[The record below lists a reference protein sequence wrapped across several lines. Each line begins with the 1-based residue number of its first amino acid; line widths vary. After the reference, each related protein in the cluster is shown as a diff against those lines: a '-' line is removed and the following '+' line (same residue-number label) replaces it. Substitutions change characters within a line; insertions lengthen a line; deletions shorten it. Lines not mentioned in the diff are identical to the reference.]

1 VTKLRR
7 SPWFWSKKVKG
18 RKPGR
23 PATADQVRTIV
34 IYLKKQ
40 NPKWGVPRIHS
51 ALAEVGVQVSKTTIR
66 SILEEA
72 GLLPTSPEP
81 VNWDR
86 FRSSVKDGL
95 WAMDFLVAHTTKGVK
110 LQVMLVLDVFTRE
123 LMELRVYDGWDVDS
137 YWTSMAFNECQC
149 REKRQPKAVVHDR
162 ATYFEEQFMRQMS
175 VLDIGQRHIPAKQ
188 PLANIFAER
197 TVLTV
202 RFELLNHIRFEDAE
216 ELQWY
221 LDEFRAWYN
230 EFRVHQGIDGR
241 PPARYAS
248 EEPQADV
255 VSIEELRHR
264 RLRRHEFAHGLLN
277 GYELVPMGLED
288 DDGCLAAA

>member
-1 VTKLRR
+1 M
-7 SPWFWSKKVKG
+7 
-18 RKPGR
+18 
-23 PATADQVRTIV
+23 
-34 IYLKKQ
+34 
-40 NPKWGVPRIHS
+40 WGVPRIHS
-51 ALAEVGVQVSKTTIR
+51 ALAEVGVQVSKGTIR
-66 SILEEA
+66 AILEEA
-72 GLLPTSPEP
+72 GLLPASPEP
-81 VNWDR
+81 ANWDR

-95 WAMDFLVAHTTKGVK
+95 WAMDYFVAHTTKGVK

-137 YWTSMAFNECQC
+137 YWTSMAFNECLN
-149 REKRQPKAVVHDR
+149 REQRKPKEVVHDR

-175 VLDIGQRHIPAKQ
+175 VLEIEQRYIPAKQ

-202 RFELLNHIRFEDAE
+202 RWELLNHIRFHDAE

-221 LDEFRAWYN
+221 LDEFRDWYN
-230 EFRVHQGIDGR
+230 GFRVHQGVEGR

-248 EEPQADV
+248 QEPQADV

-288 DDGCLAAA
+288 DDGCQAAA